1 MQTSVD
7 GADPDSR
14 PASPSR
20 LYCYLDESGDF
31 DFGESGSKY
40 YFQSALVTDT
50 PFPLLEGMQ
59 KTKYQLYADHLPL
72 SKSHG
77 NNDYFH
83 ATEDA
88 PYTRA
93 RTYEEIERHCN
104 EFAIYTICV
113 KKSRTPLDKRDPKT
127 FYQMVFKNL
136 IGKVIDAER
145 VADRYG
151 SILVLTDRIPVQK
164 HRRAII
170 GSLKKSL
177 SFALEETGVSYTV
190 ADMDSKSDFGLQ
202 AADYCTWAMHRL
214 WTHGDSNYYMRLR
227 PAFKPTIIQYP
238 AGTPEL
244 RI

>member
-1 MQTSVD
+1 MQKSVD
-7 GADPDSR
+7 DASPDSI
-14 PASPSR
+14 PTSPSR

-31 DFGESGSKY
+31 DFGENGSEY

-59 KTKYQLYADHLPL
+59 RTKYQLYADHLPL

-93 RTYEEIERHCN
+93 RTYAEIERHCD

-113 KKSRTPLDKRDPKT
+113 KKSRTPLEKRDSRT

-136 IGKVIDAER
+136 IGKVIDAEL
-145 VADRYG
+145 VADRYS
-151 SILVLTDRIPVQK
+151 SILVLTDRIPVQR

-177 SFALEETGVSYTV
+177 SIALEGSGVTYTV

-202 AADYCTWAMHRL
+202 AADCCTWAVHRL
-214 WTHGDSNYYMRLR
+214 WTHGDSTYYTRLQS
-227 PAFKPTIIQYP
+227 AYKPTIIQYP
-238 AGTPEL
+238 AGIPEP
-244 RI
+244 

>member
-1 MQTSVD
+1 MSIDV
-7 GADPDSR
+7 ANLDSE
-14 PASPSR
+14 STNPSR

-31 DFGESGSKY
+31 DFGKSGSEY
-40 YFQSALVTDT
+40 YFQSALVTNI

-59 KTKYQLYADHLPL
+59 RTKYQLYADHLPL

-93 RTYEEIERHCN
+93 RAYAEIERHCG
-104 EFAIYTICV
+104 EFSVYTICV
-113 KKSRTPLDKRDPKT
+113 KKSRTPLDKRDPRT

-136 IGKVIDAER
+136 IGKVIDTEQ
-145 VADRYG
+145 VTNRYE
-151 SILVLTDRIPVQK
+151 SMLVLTDRIPVQR

-177 SFALEETGVSYTV
+177 SIALEETGVTYTV

-202 AADYCTWAMHRL
+202 AADYCTWAVHRL
-214 WTHGDSNYYMRLR
+214 WTHGDSTYYERLR
-227 PAFKPTIIQYP
+227 PAFMQTVIQYP
-238 AGTPEL
+238 AGTPEP
-244 RI
+244 